1 MPNNLFHALQDAV
14 KDSQQKRFLSSPSG
28 FSLSYGDFF
37 ALAARYATAL
47 QSHGIEKGDRVLAK
61 TAKSIHSLA
70 LYVSPPARSSI
81 HSRQPFMLR
90 RGNELPHQRCRPSDD
105 YFRS

>member
-61 TAKSIHSLA
+61 TAKSIHSCL
-70 LYVSPPARSSI
+70 LYT
-81 HSRQPFMLR
+81 
-90 RGNELPHQRCRPSDD
+90 SDAAD
-105 YFRS
+105 E